1 MGKYNAQT
9 KYTLDSLLLS
19 FPGVEVSRMFGYP
32 GYRLNG
38 RAFVFLCGD
47 GIAVRL
53 PEERAMMLT
62 DLDEEITPFE
72 ADADDIWQCWV
83 YVERPTD
90 SDYCRD
96 LPMFEESI
104 RYVTVERENKNAQPM
119 FG

>member
-9 KYTLDSLLLS
+9 KSTLDSLLLS
-19 FPGVEVSRMFGYP
+19 FPNVEASRMFGYP

-38 RAFVFLCGD
+38 RAFVFLCGE

-62 DLDEEITPFE
+62 DLDEAITPFDS
-72 ADADDIWQCWV
+72 DADDLWHNWV
-83 YVERPTD
+83 YVERPAD

-104 RYVTVERENKNAQPM
+104 RYVTVERQSLAAQLV
-119 FG
+119 FA